1 MNVRSLRGRLG
12 LLFTLGTVCITLVAA
27 FFVALGQ
34 WNEERSQVLESV
46 NLAAFEL
53 SESTNPDQ
61 PDLTGIRGVDVFA
74 LVFDADGQVLS
85 STGTVN
91 DDLRLVVEEA
101 IFAYVDSQEFVGY
114 TFAPEDQVADVLF
127 GELIQE
133 LTLDE
138 LRETAPDDFVYV
150 DIRGEIISDEQL
162 ESRFT
167 DGATIHASGVDCGDQ
182 TLCNTVVVGASE
194 QSRNAYLSSNWL
206 SILVPPLVAGLLALL
221 ASRWLVGRA
230 LRPVD
235 EMRAELENITASNLK
250 RRVPVPS
257 TGDELEELGSSMN
270 RTIARLESALTANE
284 RFVADAAHELRSPI
298 TGVRAALEVESNRP
312 TSGPA
317 GDPAIG
323 SSLIGDSLT
332 ELDRA
337 SRLIDDLL
345 VIARRQGVA
354 ATKHDVDLD
363 DIVRSEMATMRTR
376 FPAMSIAASI
386 QPARLSGDGDAL
398 RRVVTNL
405 MENACLYGNGRLE
418 VSLESSDDHDGPR
431 LVVEDDGPGIPP
443 AERTRVFERFARLD
457 ESRARSTGGSGLG
470 LAIASEIVEDHGG
483 SIVITDGALGG
494 ARFEVA
500 LPTL

>member
-12 LLFTLGTVCITLVAA
+12 LLFTCGTVCITLVAA

-46 NLAAFEL
+46 NLAAFEI
-53 SESTNPDQ
+53 SDSSNPAE
-61 PDLTGIRGVDVFA
+61 PDLGGVRGVDVFS
-74 LVFDADGQVLS
+74 LVFDANGDVLS

-91 DDLRLVVEEA
+91 DDLRLVIDEV
-101 IFAYVDSQEFVGY
+101 IFAYVNAQELIGY
-114 TFAPEDQVADVLF
+114 TFEPEDRVADVLF
-127 GELIQE
+127 GELIEE

-138 LRETAPDDFVYV
+138 LRETAPDDFAYV
-150 DIRGEIISDEQL
+150 DLRGEIISDEQL
-162 ESRFT
+162 DSRFT
-167 DGATIHASGVDCGDQ
+167 DGATTHASGVDCGDQ
-182 TLCNTVVVGASE
+182 SRCKTVVVGASE
-194 QSRNAYLSSNWL
+194 QSRNAYLASNWL
-206 SILVPPLVAGLLALL
+206 SILLPPLVAGLLALL

-270 RTIARLESALTANE
+270 RTIERLESALTANE

-298 TGVRAALEVESNRP
+298 TGVRAALEVESNRAP
-312 TSGPA
+312 SG
-317 GDPAIG
+317 
-323 SSLIGDSLT
+323 LIGDSLI

-354 ATKHDVDLD
+354 APRSDVDLD
-363 DIVRSEMATMRTR
+363 DIVRSEVATMRTR
-376 FPAMSIAASI
+376 FPAMSITASV
-386 QPARLSGDGDAL
+386 QPTRLSGDGDAL

-405 MENACLYGNGRLE
+405 LENACLYGEGRIE
-418 VSLESSDDHDGPR
+418 VSMQAPDHHAGSR

-443 AERTRVFERFARLD
+443 TERTRVFERFARLD

-470 LAIASEIVEDHGG
+470 LAIASEIIEDHGG
-483 SIVITDGALGG
+483 TIVIVDGALGG
-494 ARFEVA
+494 ARFEVS